1 MYVGVSRVSVEGFKL
16 CFYVVYG
23 YLFIHFSGSF
33 GFPFS
38 LFTSPLTLFPF
49 LEALRHL
56 HRQNMSFFGQNELF
70 QIVHDI
76 IKLGIHFIVK
86 AYKIGKYQIL
96 NRCIMDLINYNTI
109 SKKV

>member
-1 MYVGVSRVSVEGFKL
+1 
-16 CFYVVYG
+16 
-23 YLFIHFSGSF
+23 
-33 GFPFS
+33 
-38 LFTSPLTLFPF
+38 
-49 LEALRHL
+49 
-56 HRQNMSFFGQNELF
+56 MSFFGQNELF

-76 IKLGIHFIVK
+76 IKLGRHFIVK